1 VPDIAATVAPT
12 VDPARASEEA
22 ELFAALQRGEPNA
35 RERLVERF
43 LPLARKLA
51 RRYHRGDEPLDDLVQ
66 VASLGLLK
74 AIDRFEPGRGLA
86 FSSFAVPTIT
96 GEVRRHFRDKT
107 WSVRVPRGLQ
117 ELTLDVDKAVTRLT
131 TDSGRAPTV
140 AELAEHLGRTDE
152 EILEA
157 LQARGAYR
165 TTSLETPF
173 GDDDDAATLGESMGE
188 VDGGYDR
195 AEERATLGRLLGR
208 LSERDREIIR
218 MRFEEDMTQAQI
230 AEVVGVSQMQVSR
243 LIRQAIERMRAEAR
257 ERKLS

>member
-1 VPDIAATVAPT
+1 MPDIAATTAPT

-96 GEVRRHFRDKT
+96 GEVRRHFRDQT

-140 AELAEHLGRTDE
+140 AELAETLGRTDE

-165 TTSLETPF
+165 TTSLETPY
-173 GDDDDAATLGESMGE
+173 GDDEDGATLGESMGE

-208 LSERDREIIR
+208 LSDRDREIIR

-257 ERKLS
+257 ERKLP